1 MIGNAG
7 TELKCLVVKL
17 HLPKVLSLLI
27 RKGYL
32 RLTTSTELLMDCC
45 VGLFCCCFFKK
56 NLFQEDGSGCQPHLT
71 VWRGSYLRQHL
82 LWQTQLVVQT
92 GLAGKETVGLNC
104 FISKGFA
111 SHQRPCA
118 QHLNLRRI
126 INNNRI

>member
-1 MIGNAG
+1 MIGNEG

-56 NLFQEDGSGCQPHLT
+56 TYSKKMCLVASLTLLSGEE
-71 VWRGSYLRQHL
+71 V
-82 LWQTQLVVQT
+82 
-92 GLAGKETVGLNC
+92 
-104 FISKGFA
+104 I
-111 SHQRPCA
+111 
-118 QHLNLRRI
+118 
-126 INNNRI
+126 